1 MYIPKV
7 GDWVR
12 HAMDF
17 NTIYQV
23 TKVFEDS
30 IETNDPNNRNF
41 MNESLIY
48 LTDGTEFLRLIG
60 TNFVFKPESIAYE
73 TLLKGKSSYPLAIL
87 QEGLVHWEEKV
98 WFLHD
103 CEVWEP
109 QEGEWCWVYNVTRE
123 IPYLCKVIRLEDNYK
138 NRVNDY
144 KFTKAVIVSRGDTSG
159 DEVGYRFCEP
169 FLGELPS
176 IIDNKGTA
184 NENSN

>member
-1 MYIPKV
+1 MSKFKI

-87 QEGLVHWEEKV
+87 QEGLTHWEEKA
-98 WFLHD
+98 WFLQD
-103 CEVWEP
+103 CELWEP
-109 QEGEWCWVYNVTRE
+109 KPGEWCWFWDDDMRIPLLDNFVYNKVDNVVTFTE
-123 IPYLCKVIRLEDNYK
+123 LDSKPYIANISD
-138 NRVNDY
+138 
-144 KFTKAVIVSRGDTSG
+144 KA
-159 DEVGYRFCEP
+159 YQYCEP
-169 FLGELPS
+169 FLGTLPS
-176 IIDNKGTA
+176 TVNTRQ
-184 NENSN
+184 